1 MESKQMIFEKM
12 LRTAVDEG
20 RARLYQ
26 MYGVGPSGR
35 ELTDDEIRK
44 AFRDK
49 YGRDPEE
56 IFGPC
61 FARSAGPIPA
71 SGIGK

>member
-1 MESKQMIFEKM
+1 
-12 LRTAVDEG
+12 
-20 RARLYQ
+20 LYQ